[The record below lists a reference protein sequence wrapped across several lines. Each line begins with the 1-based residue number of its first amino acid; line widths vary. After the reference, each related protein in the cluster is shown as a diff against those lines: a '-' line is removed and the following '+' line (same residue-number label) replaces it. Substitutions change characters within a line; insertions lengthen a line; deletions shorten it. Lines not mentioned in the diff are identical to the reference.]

1 MNFGEI
7 KLYIRSFAEGAYH
20 AGKMSDDK
28 QMSLEDSMVERFI
41 NEGYKLFVTTARC
54 YKKVE
59 TVTTVA
65 LQQEYALPV
74 GLSQIINVF
83 YSAGA
88 DKWKLRQTRDDEQLW
103 WELLSNDS
111 PAGYSTQYGQAKVNL
126 YPPPKNAGEILSIYG
141 SFVPDDMV
149 NDGETPY
156 IPTKYHQALCDYG
169 LFRVMQMV
177 GLIDQTK
184 VAAQQQFEYF
194 RQSFLATAEKC
205 RQETEFTGNEMLKFR
220 DGTDFDDNYFTY
232 PHFDHNPIIGTL
244 KFTNA
249 YNLINTVNNEL
260 IDGGEDYSPI
270 TITSDNFDY
279 VYTAASGMHYE
290 LFIYAI
296 RGSEAGALLNLDIEQ
311 WSTTITGVGA
321 SKTVKIDKKVK
332 NTGLDILL
340 SVTILGTAVTVNVL
354 NANGGTLKFKVR
366 NKVTI

>member
-7 KLYIRSFAEGAYH
+7 KDYIRAFAEGTYH

-28 QMSLEDSMVERFI
+28 QMTLEDKMIERFI
-41 NEGYKLFVTTARC
+41 NEGYRLFTTAARC
-54 YKKVE
+54 NKKIE
-59 TVTTVA
+59 TITTVA
-65 LQQEYALPV
+65 LQQGYTLPE

-83 YSAGA
+83 YSSAT
-88 DKWKLRQTRDDEQLW
+88 DKWKLRQVRDDEQLW
-103 WELLSNDS
+103 WELLPNNTPS
-111 PAGYSTQYGQAKVNL
+111 GYSIQYGQTFMTL
-126 YPPPKNAGEILSIYG
+126 YPAPTNAGEVISIYG
-141 SFVPDDMV
+141 SYVPDDMV
-149 NDGETPY
+149 NDGESP
-156 IPTKYHQALCDYG
+156 IMPLKYHQALCDYG

-184 VAAQQQFEYF
+184 TSAQQQFEYF

-205 RQETEFTGNEMLKFR
+205 RQETEFTGNEMLKMR

-232 PHFDHNPIIGTL
+232 PHFDHNPVIGTL
-244 KFTNA
+244 KFTSA
-249 YNLINTVNNEL
+249 YNITNTVNNEL

-270 TITSDNFDY
+270 TIASDDFDY
-279 VYTAASGMHYE
+279 TYTATSGMHYE

-296 RGSEAGALLNLDIEQ
+296 RGSEACALLNLDIEQ
-311 WSTTITGVGA
+311 WSATVTGINA
-321 SKTVKIDKKVK
+321 SKTIKIDKKVK

-340 SVTILGTAVTVNVL
+340 SITISGTTVTVNVK